1 MSDKQDT
8 TIVFTTETAPKDLGN
23 PEAIASE
30 VRQLIQQGLK
40 PEDACAKLGL
50 DLKRN
55 AELRKQ
61 MRLLVAETGDVP
73 MQVQKALVRAAR
85 LKLMVKNVHSDDLDA
100 QKIALQAAKQIGSD
114 PDVGLNQPAAVIALI
129 DLGSLEEVFD
139 HLPDENI
146 IDVEVVEED

>member
-1 MSDKQDT
+1 
-8 TIVFTTETAPKDLGN
+8 
-23 PEAIASE
+23 
-30 VRQLIQQGLK
+30 
-40 PEDACAKLGL
+40 
-50 DLKRN
+50 
-55 AELRKQ
+55 